1 MTIQNDA
8 NDTVWLDVLAG
19 KVEASNDDTKQ
30 AASLR
35 HYFELQVANELIDIH
50 NPQGEQHLLSLLRD
64 QGASDRS
71 ALQTAQIIL
80 AKIHEQGEAITQL
93 KLQKLLYYVQGWSKA
108 LLHKWRFEDPI
119 EAWIYGPVIFSVRQ
133 KYADAGRGPINL
145 DTEIF
150 PPADLLIDT
159 VLSIYGKRSAEELV
173 ALTHKDT
180 PWQMNYIPM
189 EERVLIPNE
198 DLIGFFCSGD
208 ALKTKIHARFFDA
221 YREKKYAIR
230 EWTPPRAAS
239 LEEIAEI
246 EAAILQ

>member
-1 MTIQNDA
+1 MTTQNDA
-8 NDTVWLDVLAG
+8 VWLDVLAG
-19 KVEASNDDTKQ
+19 KAEANDRDTEQ
-30 AASLR
+30 AAALR
-35 HYFELQVANELIDIH
+35 HYFELQAANELVGIT
-50 NPQGEQHLLSLLRD
+50 NPQGEQHLLSLLRN
-64 QGASDRS
+64 QGVFDAS
-71 ALQTAQIIL
+71 ALQTAQIIV

-119 EAWIYGPVIFSVRQ
+119 EAWLYGPVVFAVRQ

-198 DLIGFFCSGD
+198 DLIGFFCSGE

-221 YREKKYAIR
+221 YREKKYDIR
-230 EWTPPRAAS
+230 EWTPPREAS

-246 EAAILQ
+246 EAAMLQ